1 MEDAGAYK
9 QSEQRG
15 GEIKISSKELPPVA
29 EEGGGVSGV
38 CEHVEESQDEEG
50 EDVLDVVL
58 VSSSHSLNILVA
70 AGL

>member
-1 MEDAGAYK
+1 MEDAGAHK

-29 EEGGGVSGV
+29 EEGSGVSGV

-58 VSSSHSLNILVA
+58 VSSSHSLYILVD